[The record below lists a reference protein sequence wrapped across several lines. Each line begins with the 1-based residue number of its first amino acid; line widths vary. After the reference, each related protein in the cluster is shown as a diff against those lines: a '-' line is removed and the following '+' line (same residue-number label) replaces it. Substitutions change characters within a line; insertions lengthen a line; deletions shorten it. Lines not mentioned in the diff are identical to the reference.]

1 MILPPCL
8 TVGLLLFSS
17 CLALLFTS
25 SWCHRAWLWF
35 RLTTAFSLNPSLNW
49 LVFQWQTVCTC
60 ACLRVLQSFSSLQRS
75 VLPVVFLVT
84 MISTAFIWLISVIF
98 FFIFLTP
105 RGKMELHTDDDW
117 WSFYTSSCVVFFL
130 SYTGYIRKGS
140 FNWINELC
148 LSFLTFNDY

>member
-35 RLTTAFSLNPSLNW
+35 RLITAFSLNPSLNW

-98 FFIFLTP
+98 FSFSSLHEVKWSSTRTMIDGHFILLPVLYFSCLTLDTSG
-105 RGKMELHTDDDW
+105 RVVLTELMNY
-117 WSFYTSSCVVFFL
+117 F
-130 SYTGYIRKGS
+130 
-140 FNWINELC
+140 
-148 LSFLTFNDY
+148 